1 MFKGGIQCEISVTCA
16 HENPEIL
23 CNGIKSV
30 LIFFFL
36 FRIFLFVDETLNK
49 ILKVE
54 LINLSYNSQAVI
66 S

>member
-1 MFKGGIQCEISVTCA
+1 MYKGGIQCEISVTCT

-23 CNGIKSV
+23 YNGIKSV
-30 LIFFFL
+30 LFFFL
-36 FRIFLFVDETLNK
+36 LRIFEFIHEALNK

-54 LINLSYNSQAVI
+54 LINLSYNSQAII